1 MVPRI
6 LLGCNLDAQHGLF
19 KLTIKSNVVQTMVEK
34 VGFAFD
40 KANPII
46 VIPFIHLC

>member
-1 MVPRI
+1 MVLRI

-19 KLTIKSNVVQTMVEK
+19 KLIVKFNIVQTMVEEMA
-34 VGFAFD
+34 FEFD

-46 VIPFIHLC
+46 VNPFTHLW

>member
-1 MVPRI
+1 MVPKI

-19 KLTIKSNVVQTMVEK
+19 KLTVKINVVQTMVEE
-34 VGFAFD
+34 VTFAFN

-46 VIPFIHLC
+46 VNPFTHLW